1 VTTYLTGGTTSSTN
15 NTSDTLST
23 TASSVTAM
31 GPSNGDCYSTGG
43 SGCTFTVSGTAV
55 PDNAV
60 ALGAGTVDRLK
71 IQLDASPGTTTT
83 RGYTFV
89 ACQAVETTAATPTF
103 TTTCSTLAGGA
114 GVNLS
119 CQIEGASANGGTRQ
133 TSGWSCADTSGTLTI
148 PASGG
153 NAAVLFWIEAQATAT
168 APNVAVQATWSA
180 RFVGQST
187 NQ

>member
-1 VTTYLTGGTTSSTN
+1 
-15 NTSDTLST
+15 
-23 TASSVTAM
+23 M
-31 GPSNGDCYSTGG
+31 GPGTGDCYSTG
-43 SGCTFTVSGTAV
+43 STGCTFTVSGTAV

-60 ALGAGTVDRLK
+60 ALGAGTVDKLK
-71 IQLDASPGTTTT
+71 VQLDASPGTQTT

-89 ACQAVETTAATPTF
+89 ACQAVETTGTTPTF
-103 TTTCSTLAGGA
+103 TTTCSTLNGAAGA
-114 GVNLS
+114 NLS
-119 CQIEGASANGGTRQ
+119 CQILGATASGGTRQ
-133 TSGWSCADTSGTLTI
+133 TSGFSCADPSAGTFTI
-148 PASGG
+148 PAVGG